1 MSDPIDIERF
11 LAELADEDLVAAE
24 LQTLTDDELQ
34 TLTNDEGIA
43 VREARERT
51 IDALIQAVAGTPA
64 AAIRETLNTVLAQS
78 LAAEN
83 KATYALEL
91 DEVTRQLREYDDAQP
106 RPTDDIDGLGF
117 DEIVQRLRD
126 LDRDQ

>member
-1 MSDPIDIERF
+1 MNDPIDIERF
-11 LAELADEDLVAAE
+11 LADLADDDLVAAE
-24 LQTLTDDELQ
+24 LQILVNDD
-34 TLTNDEGIA
+34 DIVA
-43 VREARERT
+43 VQDARERT

-106 RPTDDIDGLGF
+106 RPTGEIDGLSF

-126 LDRDQ
+126 LERGQ